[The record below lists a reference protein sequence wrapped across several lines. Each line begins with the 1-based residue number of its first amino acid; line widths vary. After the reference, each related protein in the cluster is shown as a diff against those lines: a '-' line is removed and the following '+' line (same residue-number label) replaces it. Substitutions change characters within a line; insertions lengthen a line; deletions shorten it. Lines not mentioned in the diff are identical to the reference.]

1 MYYWHILEYSGAYS
15 QLAFAGKKENDPVQ
29 GDMQSA
35 KLNLVKQLKMMSDN
49 HPQQVCVYVFLSLC
63 AVQNGSC

>member
-1 MYYWHILEYSGAYS
+1 MCNCKPIVINNLVLYNFIEYSGAYS

-49 HPQQVCVYVFLSLC
+49 YPGQVYV
-63 AVQNGSC
+63 